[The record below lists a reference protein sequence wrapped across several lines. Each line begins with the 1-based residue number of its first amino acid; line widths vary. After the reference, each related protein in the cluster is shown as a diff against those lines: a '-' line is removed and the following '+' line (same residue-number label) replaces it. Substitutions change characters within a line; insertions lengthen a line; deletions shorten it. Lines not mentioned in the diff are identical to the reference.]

1 MQKLQGFTFATA
13 LDLNMGYYT
22 IRLDPDAQKICTI
35 ILPWGK
41 YQYLRL
47 PMGLSCAP
55 DIFQEK
61 MSELMVGLEFARTY
75 LDDLLCLTNG
85 SFEDHLDKL
94 EMILV
99 RLKDAGLRINSSKS
113 TFCTDKIEYLGYW
126 ITRNEIKPLEKK
138 VQAMLNLSPPTT
150 IKQTRSLL
158 GIAQYYRDIWEKHSH
173 VLAPLTELTREPKN
187 KKKDQNSSGEKNNKK
202 RLIV

>member
-1 MQKLQGFTFATA
+1 MQKLQGFTLATA
-13 LDLNMGYYT
+13 LGLDMEYYT
-22 IRLDPDAQKICTI
+22 NRLDSDTQEICTI

-126 ITRNEIKPLEKK
+126 ITRNGIKPSAKK
-138 VQAMLNLSPPTT
+138 VQAILNISPPTT
-150 IKQTRSLL
+150 VKQMRSLL
-158 GIAQYYRDIWEKHSH
+158 DISQYYRDIWRKCSH
-173 VLAPLTELTREPKN
+173 ILAPLTELTREPK
-187 KKKDQNSSGEKNNKK
+187 D
-202 RLIV
+202 